1 MEAAET
7 LGCQDAAAIRHLL
20 TASQLEHTQPIPL
33 SLGDLAAFE
42 SASGG
47 LPSVADYDQLLA
59 RTAERVAEAVG
70 ADR

>member
-1 MEAAET
+1 VEAAET

-42 SASGG
+42 RP